1 MYKASLIRL
10 LLEEMKLVDDMCFDD
25 RIRFYELLDL
35 LIYRKE
41 LSVEF
46 FNSAYYYSL
55 IDEYKSRYT
64 NPWSMLTKD
73 IVDKSNGFLYMI
85 SDESIEDCGLCQQSR
100 IGLTREAYLRICKYA
115 PQMGIKQ
122 NIIQRLPSAPLTT

>member
-64 NPWSMLTKD
+64 NPWHAHER
-73 IVDKSNGFLYMI
+73 Y
-85 SDESIEDCGLCQQSR
+85 CR
-100 IGLTREAYLRICKYA
+100 
-115 PQMGIKQ
+115 
-122 NIIQRLPSAPLTT
+122 